1 VTETEDLFGSFTSAD
16 LDVDTALAEPYALEV
31 SAEGDDAILECESS
45 SDPASRDEAHKDV
58 LLAYLHALR
67 SMPLLDR
74 HGEVAVAKRIERAY
88 MDRLSLVLE
97 SPLSA
102 HILGAFCARLHDA
115 GLTLDNAPA
124 IPDTSGSAAPER
136 LQAIRTTLAEFTQK
150 LCPSPGQTE
159 QG

>member
-74 HGEVAVAKRIERAY
+74 HGEVAVGKTIERAHTG
-88 MDRLSLVLE
+88 RLSFGLE
-97 SPLSA
+97 RPFSA
-102 HILGAFCARLHDA
+102 PIPRAFCARLRDPRV
-115 GLTLDNAPA
+115 TPA
-124 IPDTSGSAAPER
+124 H
-136 LQAIRTTLAEFTQK
+136 
-150 LCPSPGQTE
+150 
-159 QG
+159 